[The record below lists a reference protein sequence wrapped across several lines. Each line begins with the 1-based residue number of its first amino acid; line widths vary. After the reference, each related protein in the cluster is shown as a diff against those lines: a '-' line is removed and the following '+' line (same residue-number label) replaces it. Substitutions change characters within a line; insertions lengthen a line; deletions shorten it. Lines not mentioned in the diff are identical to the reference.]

1 MPSKTLRL
9 SMIALVCGA
18 IWAAAGLRFAVRA
31 DPAGPVPGGA
41 ASTAGSVEADCMPC
55 HQAAGSV
62 SHVQQITHVGRNMRP
77 AWSPDGRKVAFYST
91 RSGNDDVWTFDLET
105 GEEVQVTTDQASD
118 RRPTWS
124 PDGNWLAFDSDRSGN
139 RDIWVVRADGSDLTP
154 LTTNPREELFAS
166 WSPDGATIAFFSYG
180 SGTNE
185 LWAIGADGRDPRPV
199 VPELASEDAQQCS
212 FACHEP
218 SWSQD
223 SARLAFHS
231 QRSGDRDIWLV
242 NIDGTD
248 LTHLPTGP
256 GEDLFPAWTPDG
268 QIVFVTERI
277 SIEKAWN
284 DVRVISAD
292 GTEETTLFTEVA
304 HGGPFYWSPDG
315 NRIAL
320 HSQRSRANF
329 NIYVATIGQPPG
341 AEVTGG
347 AVEAKSEAS
356 PTEAAGRQAQAAV
369 QVPRWGLVVAALAAL
384 LFIAVLIGA
393 GVFILARVTK

>member
-41 ASTAGSVEADCMPC
+41 ASTAGTVEADCMPC